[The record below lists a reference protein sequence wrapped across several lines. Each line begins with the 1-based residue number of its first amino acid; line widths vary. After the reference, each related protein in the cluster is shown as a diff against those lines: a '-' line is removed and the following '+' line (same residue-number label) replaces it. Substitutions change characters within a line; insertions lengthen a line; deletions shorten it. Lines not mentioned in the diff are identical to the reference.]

1 MRRSGRT
8 RCHCEES
15 AQRHEERT
23 DPDECHKR
31 LHISAHHPA
40 FPVRG
45 RRSKRHVDVFG
56 QSMKNGRLRHRHV
69 LHGVVV
75 AFFREKLLE
84 FFALIIDDRQY
95 AFSGR
100 VIGTAVFAPAVI
112 AKRNVAHLHSLTRL
126 HSRPS
131 LHLINPVGSRAENEQ
146 RKPQMGNMHAPP
158 GKRLSEHTAFLR
170 TGRTGVA
177 HPVGSGAE
185 DNRRGMQ
192 QAPSRSTRPPEEP
205 A

>member
-1 MRRSGRT
+1 
-8 RCHCEES
+8 
-15 AQRHEERT
+15 
-23 DPDECHKR
+23 
-31 LHISAHHPA
+31 
-40 FPVRG
+40 
-45 RRSKRHVDVFG
+45 
-56 QSMKNGRLRHRHV
+56 MKNGRLRHRHI

-95 AFSGR
+95 AFCSR

-112 AKRNVAHLHSLTRL
+112 AKRNVAHLHGLTRL

-131 LHLINPVGSRAENEQ
+131 LHLINAVGSRAEDEQ
-146 RKPQMGNMHAPP
+146 RKSQMGNMHTPP

-185 DNRRGMQ
+185 DNPIGEECSKRHHGRPGPQKNRR
-192 QAPSRSTRPPEEP
+192 EESQNKR
-205 A
+205 